1 MGLFSS
7 KQISELHRVAEKS
20 RVSENT
26 TEKNTGKKI
35 LYLDMDGVLV
45 DFNSGLEKIDERTRI
60 EYEGALD
67 TVPGLFSLMD
77 PMPGALEAFEQLSEV
92 FEVHILS
99 TAPWGNISAWSDK
112 AKWVQDNLGEKA
124 RKRLTLTHSKHLAIG
139 DFLVDDRPWK
149 NGADRFSGE
158 LIPFGHEGF
167 ENWNKVL
174 EYLLKRA

>member
-1 MGLFSS
+1 MNLFSS
-7 KQISELHRVAEKS
+7 KQISELHRATEKS

-45 DFNSGLEKIDERTRI
+45 DFNSGLEKLDERTRI

-99 TAPWGNISAWSDK
+99 TAPWGNISSWSDK
-112 AKWVQDNLGEKA
+112 AKWVQDNLGEKT

-174 EYLLKRA
+174 EYLLKRG